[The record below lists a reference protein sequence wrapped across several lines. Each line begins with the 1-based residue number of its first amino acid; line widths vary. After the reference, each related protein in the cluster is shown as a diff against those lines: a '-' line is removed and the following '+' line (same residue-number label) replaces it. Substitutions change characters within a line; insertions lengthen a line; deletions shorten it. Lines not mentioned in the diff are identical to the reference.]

1 MSSSVPVSKQ
11 TKQAFTRYRRAEGF
25 RVWTR
30 EMEILKSE
38 DEGSSLLPGIST
50 VVELAKSL
58 LYSGSP
64 EQALELYVAYYE
76 SFVSSRTGGGEPESE
91 SEVEPVVPDARFAVV
106 AMRSLLALN
115 DLHGAL
121 RLLRACSQRLGS
133 AFDADSKSVILGELA
148 RASAVGLEAAL
159 DLRKV
164 MLAAGERM
172 SSSAYA
178 ALLYGAYTHG
188 LKPLRTGPRLLLG
201 AADEER
207 ELSAAGGASFRLTP
221 REAEALAQELMLAYR
236 ANGASS
242 SSSSANKAAR
252 RRVACEFLR
261 VMFRVGVRTAGPLA
275 GSSLDFAASR
285 AAQEREDEALAGI
298 NRAVRGMAEHELG
311 WDIDVADVLVDEC
324 LLLGDVSSVQ
334 FIVAQMNVKNLYARA
349 STFNAV
355 LRRYAETGD
364 AESALALVRD
374 MASDEHSRPNDE
386 SYALLLQ
393 ACARTTRGRFL
404 ARDVLTDLAARGA
417 LSKPAADRW
426 LELALLSSSPS
437 VSPSSS
443 SWEAAA
449 GSEGG
454 PLDVLALMAAD
465 EALQPDADTVV
476 SALGALRQRGDWQG
490 AMRLYKMQR
499 TGEVLRR
506 ADADAA
512 RSGSRGKS
520 SREAEVSMALPP
532 TQRRT
537 VHSLLELLRD
547 LGRHDEAAAVLL
559 DQCRAWQSRNS
570 SSGSRL
576 VTEALFLPDATAF
589 ALVLEACVSVSS
601 PASPSASSS
610 ASESASAAHRSELA
624 LRVFSDLEKQHGL
637 APDRRIYAA
646 LTQAFSL
653 RGDVPSAL
661 GVFDESLRAQG
672 GGSPDVA
679 GLQSV
684 LSACLSRPEFLRSA
698 VLLLERLERDL
709 PSVDLAV
716 YCGDVLLQGFSD
728 SRGLGAALVAA
739 EVAAASSGFQPVLCP
754 LHVLSVLV
762 KARVSSEKKGSGAAV
777 ESHLREALFFLGTH
791 GIMPD
796 ESTMDYFRAAAADA
810 PKVGTPGS
818 SHYNK
823 KLLPHATRKQRS
835 LLDLDEFHDELVGKH
850 EELGRGK
857 GQREKEPYFESGR
870 AGRFDK
876 QVSALKQ
883 RGGADSE
890 EEEEEDGVAHL
901 SEEERLS
908 LAEAALLWAE
918 EDVGV
923 APALRPIEINEAF
936 LTQRSPLRRR

>member
-1 MSSSVPVSKQ
+1 
-11 TKQAFTRYRRAEGF
+11 
-25 RVWTR
+25 
-30 EMEILKSE
+30 MEILRHE
-38 DEGSSLLPGIST
+38 DEGLGELRVSGVFSEGEGAGEGGRKSDGERDGEGSGPQTLPGIST

-76 SFVSSRTGGGEPESE
+76 SFVAGKSE
-91 SEVEPVVPDARFAVV
+91 GCEAEAVVPNARFAVV
-106 AMRSLLALN
+106 AMRSLLELK
-115 DLHGAL
+115 DLQGAL

-133 AFDADSKSVILGELA
+133 MFDADSKSVILGELA
-148 RASAVGLEAAL
+148 RASAAGLEAAL
-159 DLRKV
+159 DLRKA

-178 ALLYGAYTHG
+178 SLLYGAYTHG
-188 LKPLRTGPRLLLG
+188 LKPLREGPRLLLG
-201 AADEER
+201 AANEER

-221 REAEALAQELMLAYR
+221 KEAEALAQELMLAYR
-236 ANGASS
+236 TNGASS

-252 RRVACEFLR
+252 RRVACEYLR
-261 VMFRVGVRTAGPLA
+261 VLFRVGVRTAGPLP

-285 AAQEREDEALAGI
+285 ATQEREDEALAGI
-298 NRAVRGMAEHELG
+298 NRAARGMAEHELG

-374 MASDEHSRPNDE
+374 MAADEHSRPNDE

-404 ARDVLTDLAARGA
+404 ARDVLEDLASRGA

-426 LELALLSSSPS
+426 LELALLSSP
-437 VSPSSS
+437 PPS

-449 GSEGG
+449 GSEVG

-476 SALGALRQRGDWQG
+476 AALGAFRQRRDWQG

-512 RSGSRGKS
+512 RSGISSSSSSGNSGSSGK
-520 SREAEVSMALPP
+520 EGEVSMALPP

-537 VHSLLELLRD
+537 VHCLLELLRD
-547 LGRHDEAAAVLL
+547 MGRHDEAAAVLL
-559 DQCRAWQSRNS
+559 DQCRAWQSRSDS
-570 SSGSRL
+570 SSSRL
-576 VTEALFLPDATAF
+576 VTEALFCPDATAF
-589 ALVLEACVSVSS
+589 SLVLEACVFSS
-601 PASPSASSS
+601 TSTSASDS
-610 ASESASAAHRSELA
+610 ALASAAHRSELA
-624 LRVFSDLEKQHGL
+624 LRVFSDLEKHGL

-661 GVFDESLRAQG
+661 GVFDESLRAPG

-709 PSVDLAV
+709 PSVDLSV

-739 EVAAASSGFQPVLCP
+739 EAAAASSGFQPVLCP

-762 KARVSSEKKGSGAAV
+762 KARVSSSSSGKKGAGALS
-777 ESHLREALFFLGTH
+777 ESHLREALLFLGTH

-810 PKVGTPGS
+810 PKDGAHGS

-835 LLDLDEFHDELVGKH
+835 LLDLDEFHDELIGKH
-850 EELGRGK
+850 EELGKRG
-857 GQREKEPYFESGR
+857 REMEKEPYFESGR
-870 AGRFDK
+870 AGSFDK
-876 QVSALKQ
+876 QVAALKQ
-883 RGGADSE
+883 RGSMDSDDYDDD
-890 EEEEEDGVAHL
+890 DGVAHL

-908 LAEAALLWAE
+908 LAEAALLWAA
-918 EDVGV
+918 EDDDIS
-923 APALRPIEINEAF
+923 PALRPIEINEAF